1 MGIWSILHVR
11 LQNVGDRNGMPY
23 PYDAQLMDE
32 SRAMNDV
39 NRRVS
44 FLYSDYH
51 QLYTFTEAVPPGVWI
66 EVGVV
71 TDIAPDAHGLM
82 LCIEQAGTIV
92 DLGD

>member
-1 MGIWSILHVR
+1 
-11 LQNVGDRNGMPY
+11 
-23 PYDAQLMDE
+23 
-32 SRAMNDV
+32 MNDV